1 MGKLTTPDFFRAVL
15 ISLAAL
21 LIGVTAFG
29 SYSAWR
35 DRYLP
40 PVPKR
45 LPVLSVFLFVSGYI
59 LLLVQLAVERWQR
72 LGEGIGLGAWIS
84 LAALLFEIVA
94 MFLLIRSSS
103 VPRIHGKGDG

>member
-1 MGKLTTPDFFRAVL
+1 MGKMTTPDLFRAVL

-29 SYSAWR
+29 SYAAWR

-40 PVPKR
+40 PIPKR
-45 LPVLSVFLFVSGYI
+45 LPLLAVFLFVAGYI
-59 LLLVQLAVERWQR
+59 LLLVQVAVERWQR
-72 LGEGIGLGAWIS
+72 LGESIGVGAWVS
-84 LAALLFEIVA
+84 LAALAFEIVA

-103 VPRIHGKGDG
+103 VPRIHGKDG